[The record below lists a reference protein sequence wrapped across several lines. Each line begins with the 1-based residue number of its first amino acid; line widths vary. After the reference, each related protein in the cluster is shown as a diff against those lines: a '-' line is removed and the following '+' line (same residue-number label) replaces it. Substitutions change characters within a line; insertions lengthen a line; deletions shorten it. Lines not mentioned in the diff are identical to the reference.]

1 MPTERRLLY
10 VNESSVDPSN
20 FYLSKLTASIGLL
33 AKAKEESTTVPGADV
48 PDADQRQPAQRARP
62 SLPQQDPVSGFR
74 RVLQI
79 CVGTADA
86 APLGTPQK
94 LETLEGLKKRP
105 ADTFTIKRSSNRSVE
120 S

>member
-1 MPTERRLLY
+1 MPTGKTLLY
-10 VNESSVDPSN
+10 VNESSLDPSN
-20 FYLSKLTASIGLL
+20 FYVSKLIASIG
-33 AKAKEESTTVPGADV
+33 S
-48 PDADQRQPAQRARP
+48 PAQRARP
-62 SLPQQDPVSGFR
+62 SLPQQDPVSDFR

-94 LETLEGLKKRP
+94 LETLEGFKKRP
-105 ADTFTIKRSSNRSVE
+105 ADTFTIKRSSNKTVE